1 MNQYAR
7 IHLLITIVLA
17 VAILIVFG
25 QLFFIAF
32 LLPWVAVTI
41 ISSRYPINQATNIL
55 VIIISVLVTV
65 VLFWFL
71 LSPTLSGD
79 STVNIGGGMVLII
92 SSISMT
98 MLGFCYILVGL
109 DRAAKEVK
117 NK

>member
-55 VIIISVLVTV
+55 VMI
-65 VLFWFL
+65 
-71 LSPTLSGD
+71 
-79 STVNIGGGMVLII
+79 
-92 SSISMT
+92 
-98 MLGFCYILVGL
+98 ILVFIVPHVVRRQHSKYWWGNGSYNIIHFDDDVGL
-109 DRAAKEVK
+109 LLYTRRA
-117 NK
+117 